1 MLPDPERHGILSG
14 INSSAVDCRVTSSLH
29 VGPAARRAHASV
41 TAVDCRGSQ
50 SLLSSP
56 DPLVPLGARE
66 KPAASKLGD
75 VSALAARIDYGRKK
89 SGLDTASHAGATR
102 SPDDRQTLK
111 WTINNTLYIRGPCTV
126 YVRTCPRIPIDAVVV
141 SWPQNVFCDLVYAT
155 IIRRH
160 ASRRITI
167 TSHGFGSVGAISS
180 VQSSKQPSPCIM
192 LQ

>member
-1 MLPDPERHGILSG
+1 VTYGGRARATPLASSPGHLPATQPTLRGMPLFCLLPDPERHG
-14 INSSAVDCRVTSSLH
+14 
-29 VGPAARRAHASV
+29 
-41 TAVDCRGSQ
+41 
-50 SLLSSP
+50 LLSSP

-111 WTINNTLYIRGPCTV
+111 WTIKYIPGPCTV

>member
-1 MLPDPERHGILSG
+1 MAELELRPWRHPGHLPATLRGMPLFCLLPDPERHG
-14 INSSAVDCRVTSSLH
+14 
-29 VGPAARRAHASV
+29 
-41 TAVDCRGSQ
+41 
-50 SLLSSP
+50 LLSSP
-56 DPLVPLGARE
+56 DPLVPLVARE

-111 WTINNTLYIRGPCTV
+111 WTIKYIRGPCTV
-126 YVRTCPRIPIDAVVV
+126 YVRTCPRIPIDAAVV

-160 ASRRITI
+160 ASRMPGLP
-167 TSHGFGSVGAISS
+167 SHMGSVLELSS
-180 VQSSKQPSPCIM
+180 VQCILLCSGDPSAVS
-192 LQ
+192 LLL